1 MVMIQEYCG
10 LEFQIWDSS
19 PRSWRLTLGCLS
31 INSPFTQNLIFWLV
45 WRQISLLL
53 FFFVGW
59 CFSTYKLMMIENN
72 YLSGFQWGFSINDL
86 NLLHTLRLFFFLMF
100 GFCLVGLLLIGLIDV
115 CMYLFWVIKL
125 MMIKTIILADF
136 SEVFESMNWI
146 CYTHWSLF
154 VLSMFFVLFC
164 WITVMGLMMMMQ
176 WWDKSTKSVRRAV
189 GLPWAL
195 L

>member
-1 MVMIQEYCG
+1 
-10 LEFQIWDSS
+10 
-19 PRSWRLTLGCLS
+19 
-31 INSPFTQNLIFWLV
+31 
-45 WRQISLLL
+45 
-53 FFFVGW
+53 
-59 CFSTYKLMMIENN
+59 
-72 YLSGFQWGFSINDL
+72 
-86 NLLHTLRLFFFLMF
+86 MF

-176 WWDKSTKSVRRAV
+176 WWD
-189 GLPWAL
+189 
-195 L
+195 